1 MQYKT
6 QWALSA
12 AETNGTELPFDSRTK
27 FTYFTYSVS
36 KGIIYINQISYV
48 WGIPPSLIW
57 NIPMYIVGLVADNSI
72 LNELIVLKQKG
83 AFPTYLTLRVS

>member
-1 MQYKT
+1 MQYRM

-12 AETNGTELPFDSRTK
+12 AETNGIELPFDSRTK

-48 WGIPPSLIW
+48 WGISPALIW
-57 NIPMYIVGLVADNSI
+57 NIPMHIVGLVANNSI

-83 AFPTYLTLRVS
+83 AFSSYLTLPVS